1 MADFKN
7 PAAAASRLRSAPIWL
22 TDPHDRETVRQYLHE
37 LEAVAR
43 VLENDLSVLIACDK
57 ILTEHIYDYVCK
69 RAGKTPVLDAEQAR
83 RADGRNDHAKPKGSD
98 PLGIRLTS
106 RCDTQ

>member
-43 VLENDLSVLIACDK
+43 EIDEEVLQAGPPQMGSYSVD
-57 ILTEHIYDYVCK
+57 
-69 RAGKTPVLDAEQAR
+69 
-83 RADGRNDHAKPKGSD
+83 
-98 PLGIRLTS
+98 
-106 RCDTQ
+106 